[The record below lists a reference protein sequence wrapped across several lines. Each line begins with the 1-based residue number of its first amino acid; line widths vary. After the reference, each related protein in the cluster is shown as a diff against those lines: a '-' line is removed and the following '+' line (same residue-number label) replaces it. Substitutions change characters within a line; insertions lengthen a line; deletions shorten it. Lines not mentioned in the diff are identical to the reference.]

1 MFPPRPLGR
10 PTVAR
15 PGARAKSRRR
25 RSGPVGTSGRA
36 VRLKSLSNRAAPP
49 GEPDRR
55 GRGTRRP
62 SSPVQGEAVTDP
74 IGIASRPAEWEV
86 RGPIPW
92 PTPTRSPHP
101 GPRGRVWAGS
111 PGGRFHAQAL
121 AQTLCLTLGLAGCL
135 GDESGRDP
143 FALRNPFRD
152 ERRFDP
158 SSAAAS
164 AKAATQVHTVGS
176 AVVAANSTD
185 FPSKPVFLTI
195 GLPEPMVFHQGTGQI
210 VVSEGLVNRC
220 GSEAELAA
228 VICHELGKMAA
239 EHPGKGP
246 PRPERDLPPPSP
258 APWMWPGRRTRRI

>member
-1 MFPPRPLGR
+1 M
-10 PTVAR
+10 
-15 PGARAKSRRR
+15 
-25 RSGPVGTSGRA
+25 
-36 VRLKSLSNRAAPP
+36 
-49 GEPDRR
+49 
-55 GRGTRRP
+55 RRP
-62 SSPVQGEAVTDP
+62 
-74 IGIASRPAEWEV
+74 W
-86 RGPIPW
+86 RGL
-92 PTPTRSPHP
+92 
-101 GPRGRVWAGS
+101 
-111 PGGRFHAQAL
+111 F
-121 AQTLCLTLGLAGCL
+121 CLIVALAGCL

-158 SSAAAS
+158 SSAPAAS

-176 AVVAANSTD
+176 AVVAANRTD
-185 FPSKPVFLTI
+185 LPSKPLFLTI

-258 APWMWPGRRTRRI
+258 APVDVAGAAYPADMTRVAEEAMFDRRSPRTNRGAREPGPDPRTLAHNFYVKAGHPADGFDHVSGLIKEAEENADKRELMRGRP